1 MMNILFVC
9 AGNTCRSPMAE
20 AMLEK
25 KVAER
30 GITGLYCASAGTH
43 VWPGDKAARDTVAEM
58 KSRGIDIQG
67 RDAQQLNDELA
78 GRADVI
84 LTMTEGVS
92 QAVLVLF
99 PEAEGKVF
107 TLGEYVGEP
116 GDVDDPYGC
125 DETVYHATAN
135 QIDGLLDKL
144 LGKLA

>member
-1 MMNILFVC
+1 MNILFVC

-43 VWPGDKAARDTVAEM
+43 VWPGDKAALDTVAEM

-67 RDAQQLNDELA
+67 RDAQQLNDVLVS
-78 GRADVI
+78 RADVI

-99 PEAEGKVF
+99 PGAEGKVF
-107 TLGEYVGEP
+107 TLGGYVGES

-135 QIDGLLDKL
+135 QIDALLDKL
-144 LGKLA
+144 LQKLA